1 MITDDWKQQL
11 KNLANPEKAKIL
23 ARFFKTGKGEYG
35 EGDIFLGVTVPQN
48 REVAKKFFVAPLDQ
62 FIPLLHSDIHEFRL
76 SALIALVLRYKKF
89 KDEASRKEIVDFY
102 LANTTYIN
110 NWDLVDLSCT
120 YILGDYLMTRPHDI
134 LFELSN
140 STNMWEQRIAIVS
153 TLAFVRN
160 GEFATAISLAEKY
173 LNHTHDLIHK
183 ATGWVLREAGK
194 KDIATLRAFLDA
206 HAPQMPRTA
215 LRYAIEKLSQ
225 DERKK
230 YMQMK

>member
-1 MITDDWKQQL
+1 MITADWKQQL

-23 ARFFKTGKGEYG
+23 AGFFKTGKGEYG

-62 FIPLLHSDIHEFRL
+62 FVPLLHSEIHEFRL

-102 LANTTYIN
+102 LTNTTYIN

-160 GEFATAISLAEKY
+160 GEFATAVALAEKY

>member
-1 MITDDWKQQL
+1 MITADWKQQL

-23 ARFFKTGKGEYG
+23 AGFFKTGKGEYG

-62 FIPLLHSDIHEFRL
+62 FVPLLHSEIHEFRL
-76 SALIALVLRYKKF
+76 SALIALVLRYKKY

-120 YILGDYLMTRPHDI
+120 YILGDYLMTRPHDL

-140 STNMWEQRIAIVS
+140 STNMWKQRIAIVS

-183 ATGWVLREAGK
+183 ATVGYCAK
-194 KDIATLRAFLDA
+194 
-206 HAPQMPRTA
+206 Q
-215 LRYAIEKLSQ
+215 
-225 DERKK
+225 ERKTLPHCEHFLTHTHHK
-230 YMQMK
+230 CHARHYATPSRNYHKTSEKSICK

>member
-23 ARFFKTGKGEYG
+23 ARFFKTGKGQYG

-48 REVAKKFFVAPLDQ
+48 REVAKKYFDAPLDE
-62 FIPLLHSDIHEFRL
+62 FVPLLHSEIHEFRL
-76 SALIALVLRYKKF
+76 SALIALVLCYKKF
-89 KDEASRKEIVDFY
+89 KDEARRKDIVDFY
-102 LANTTYIN
+102 LANTAYIN

-120 YILGDYLMTRPHDI
+120 YILGDYLKSRPHDI

-140 STNMWEQRIAIVS
+140 SSNMWEQRIAIVS

-160 GEFATAISLAEKY
+160 SDFATAISLAEKH
-173 LNHTHDLIHK
+173 LNHPHNLIHK
-183 ATGWVLREAGK
+183 ATGWVLREIGK
-194 KDIATLRAFLDA
+194 KDITTLRAFLDA

-215 LRYAIEKLSQ
+215 LRYAIEKLPQ

-230 YMQMK
+230 YLMMK